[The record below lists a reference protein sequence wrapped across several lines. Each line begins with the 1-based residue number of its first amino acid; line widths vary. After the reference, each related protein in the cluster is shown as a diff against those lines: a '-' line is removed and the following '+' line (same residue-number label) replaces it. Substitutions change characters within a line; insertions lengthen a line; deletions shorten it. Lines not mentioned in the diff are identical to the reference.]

1 MAGLT
6 VEQWVQKT
14 YFYGKRDLLPIAC
27 YNSKHIQRLESSVAT
42 AATKTIRPHESN
54 DSQAITGASEAI
66 SDVIRRLSIGDEVFM
81 EPDRLVPFEHWLGH
95 IPFAFWLTTAL
106 RPRRLVELGTHR
118 GNSYCAFCQ
127 AITRASIDCAAY
139 AVDTWKGDVHMVT
152 EQGLLD
158 ELRKYHDPRYGRF
171 SKLIESTFDEASKHF
186 SPGSIDLLHIDG
198 THTYDAVRADFETW
212 RPMLSDR
219 AVVLFHDINER
230 QGNFGVWRVWE
241 ELALEFPHFAF
252 SHSHGLGVLGVGP
265 NLPGPVQA
273 LFKLEPDRAAH
284 VRQMFGALGASMFRR
299 LQSDTL
305 TAALNEVEARANEEL
320 TEAKSQ
326 NSRLTESLLTARA
339 ETDALTQSLN
349 IAEIQ
354 KKDLFDQVAGL
365 KGTVNDLDARANEFE
380 SALNEA
386 EAQKKVL
393 SGQVATLEATATELK
408 SSLNEAE
415 AQKKA
420 LSRQVATLEA
430 TATELKSSLNE
441 AEAQKKALSRQVAT
455 LEATANKLK
464 SSLNYAEA
472 QKKDLSGQVAGL
484 EATANQL
491 KSSLNYAEAQKNDL
505 SEQVAMLD
513 ARAEELKSALNGAKT
528 QNKAL
533 SDQVAMLDAKGEE
546 LKATLNGAKAQN
558 KALLDQVAMLDAV
571 IAERDKKIN
580 TVQCDEIALRAEN
593 KVLGK
598 QLISALHSAHAFGT
612 EVQTLRRS
620 SSWKIT
626 RPLRVLTRLVRGEW
640 AELKHIRRIR
650 RFGS

>member
-1 MAGLT
+1 M
-6 VEQWVQKT
+6 
-14 YFYGKRDLLPIAC
+14 
-27 YNSKHIQRLESSVAT
+27 AT

-54 DSQAITGASEAI
+54 DTQAITGASYAI

-95 IPFAFWLTTAL
+95 IPFAFWVTTAL

-139 AVDTWKGDVHMVT
+139 AVDTWQGDVHMAS

-252 SHSHGLGVLGVGP
+252 SHSHGLGVLGVGSD
-265 NLPGPVQA
+265 LPGSVQA
-273 LFKLEPDRAAH
+273 LFNLEPDRAAH
-284 VRQMFGALGASMFRR
+284 LRQMFAALGASMFRR

-305 TAALNEVEARANEEL
+305 TAALNEVEARANE
-320 TEAKSQ
+320 
-326 NSRLTESLLTARA
+326 SLMTARA
-339 ETDALTQSLN
+339 ETDALTQSLS
-349 IAEIQ
+349 IAEIQKKDLSDQVAGLKGTVNDLDVRANEFESALKISEIQ

-365 KGTVNDLDARANEFE
+365 KGTVNDLDARANE
-380 SALNEA
+380 
-386 EAQKKVL
+386 
-393 SGQVATLEATATELK
+393 LK
-408 SSLNEAE
+408 SALNEAE

-420 LSRQVATLEA
+420 LSRQVATIEA
-430 TATELKSSLNE
+430 TS
-441 AEAQKKALSRQVAT
+441 
-455 LEATANKLK
+455 NKLK

-505 SEQVAMLD
+505 SEQVAMLN
-513 ARAEELKSALNGAKT
+513 ARAEELKSA
-528 QNKAL
+528 
-533 SDQVAMLDAKGEE
+533 
-546 LKATLNGAKAQN
+546 LNGAKAQN

-580 TVQCDEIALRAEN
+580 TILCDEIALRAEN
-593 KVLGK
+593 EVLGK

-626 RPLRVLTRLVRGEW
+626 RPLRVMARLVRGEW